1 MKMLIY
7 NDKSFYFDFVSNK
20 LSTQLEIFNLIGEPS
35 INYALSGNLLKIG
48 FNVCIFAYG
57 QTGSGKTYTMTG
69 YGSDKGL

>member
-7 NDKSFYFDFVSNK
+7 ADKSFYFDFVSNK

-35 INYALSGNLLKIG
+35 INYALYGNYFKIG

-69 YGSDKGL
+69 YGDDKGL